1 MRRTENK
8 IGMNHLNSLQLSE
21 YRSLLRILRPA
32 FSEGEIARIKQVIR
46 FLHQSVSEKSEDL
59 VEKSFNQALSVASV
73 VAGDIGLGTHSV
85 IAALLYKAA
94 ELHIV
99 SEHDIKNLGGD
110 KCAELVEGLI
120 RISSFEMQPS
130 AGQAENFRQL
140 LLALAADIRI
150 ILIKLAERLV
160 VMRSMDKEDL
170 PFRLRLAWEAFNLYA
185 PLAHRLG
192 LYNLKSEMEDI
203 AMKHSDPENY
213 FLIEQRLRE
222 TSRKRTR
229 LIREFITP
237 IENELTAQGFRYE
250 IKSRTKSVW
259 SIWNKMKKQQVSFD
273 EIYDVFAIRIIIDSE
288 PKNEKSD
295 CWRVYSIVT
304 DLYQPNPQRLRDWI
318 SVPKSTGYES
328 LHTTVIGPGGT
339 WVEVQI
345 RTRRMD
351 DIAEKGFA
359 AHWKYKGVRD
369 DNSLDQW
376 LGKVRELLEMP
387 AADAS
392 EILDELQR
400 NPLNE
405 EVFVFTPKGDL
416 RKFPQGATVLDFAF
430 DIHTQVGCSCMGAKV
445 NGKNVPI
452 RYVLRNG
459 DKVEILQGKSQKP
472 KPDWLDF
479 VVTTKA
485 KTRIRQYLKEEVVRE
500 AEHGKELLMRRMKNW
515 KVDYNDEN
523 IRKLLDHYKLKTSSD
538 LFYRISVHEID
549 LAEVKNILTRRE
561 EPETVAEPLQPA
573 VPAETVTVPQTRSED
588 FLVIDDKIKNV
599 DYRLAK
605 CCSPVP
611 GDEIFGFVTVSE
623 GIKIHRINCP
633 NARQLLQ
640 KYGYR
645 VVKAHWKY
653 PEGTGYFEAVIRI
666 TGIDELGVI
675 NKLTDVISRDL
686 RVNMRSLSIDAKE
699 GIYEG
704 FVRVMVRDKIHLNE
718 LIHRLAKVKGVL
730 TVSRVEGM

>member
-229 LIREFITP
+229 FIREFITP

>member
-1 MRRTENK
+1 
-8 IGMNHLNSLQLSE
+8 MNYLNSHQLSE
-21 YRSLLRILRPA
+21 YRSLLRILRSG
-32 FSEGEIARIKQVIR
+32 FSEGEIERIKQVIR
-46 FLHQSVSEKSEDL
+46 FLYQSISGKSEEV
-59 VEKSFNQALSVASV
+59 VEKSFNQALTVASV

-85 IAALLYKAA
+85 IAALLYKASDLRIITDH
-94 ELHIV
+94 EV
-99 SEHDIKNLGGD
+99 RNLGGD

-120 RISSFEMQPS
+120 RISSVEMQPS
-130 AGQAENFRQL
+130 AGQVENFRQL

-150 ILIKLAERLV
+150 FLIKLAERLV
-160 VMRSMDKEDL
+160 VMRSMDREDIT
-170 PFRLRLAWEAFNLYA
+170 FRLQLAWEAFNLYA

-203 AMKHSDPENY
+203 AMKHSDPDNY

-229 LIREFITP
+229 FIKEFIAP
-237 IENELTAQGFRYE
+237 IESELTAHGFQYE

-259 SIWNKMKKQQVSFD
+259 SIWNKMKKQQVNFD

-288 PKNEKSD
+288 PQNEKSD

-318 SVPKSTGYES
+318 SVPKSNGYES

-351 DIAEKGFA
+351 EIAEKGFA

-387 AADAS
+387 AADAT

-416 RKFPQGATVLDFAF
+416 RKFPKGATVLDFAF
-430 DIHTQVGCSCMGAKV
+430 DIHTQVGCSCIGAKV
-445 NGKNVPI
+445 NGRNVPI
-452 RYVLRNG
+452 RYIMRNG

-515 KVDYNDEN
+515 KIDYNDEN
-523 IRKLLDHYKLKTSSD
+523 IRKLLDHYKIKTSSD
-538 LFYRISVHEID
+538 LFYRISVNAID
-549 LAEVKNILTRRE
+549 LAEVKDVLTRVE
-561 EPETVAEPLQPA
+561 ETETPSEPVQP
-573 VPAETVTVPQTRSED
+573 VVSSESITVQQGRSED

-599 DYRLAK
+599 DYHLAK

-611 GDEIFGFVTVSE
+611 GDEIFGFVTVRE

-653 PEGTGYFEAVIRI
+653 PEGAGFFEAVIRI

-704 FVRVMVRDKIHLNE
+704 FVRVMVRDKNHLNE

>member
-1 MRRTENK
+1 MRQIENK
-8 IGMNHLNSLQLSE
+8 IGMNYLNSHQLSE
-21 YRSLLRILRPA
+21 YRSLLRILRSG

-46 FLHQSVSEKSEDL
+46 FLYQAVSAKSEEV
-59 VEKSFNQALSVASV
+59 VEKSFNQALTVASV

-85 IAALLYKAA
+85 IAALLYKASDLRIITDH
-94 ELHIV
+94 EV
-99 SEHDIKNLGGD
+99 RNLGGD

-120 RISSFEMQPS
+120 RISSVEMQPS
-130 AGQAENFRQL
+130 VGQVENFRQL

-160 VMRSMDKEDL
+160 VMRSMDREDL
-170 PFRLRLAWEAFNLYA
+170 TFRLQLAWEAFNLYA

-203 AMKHSDPENY
+203 AMKHSDPDNY

-229 LIREFITP
+229 FIKEFIAP
-237 IENELTAQGFRYE
+237 IENELTAHGFQYE

-259 SIWNKMKKQQVSFD
+259 SIWNKMRKQQVNFD

-288 PKNEKSD
+288 PQNEKSD

-318 SVPKSTGYES
+318 SVPKSNGYES

-351 DIAEKGFA
+351 EIAEKGFA

-387 AADAS
+387 AADAT

-416 RKFPQGATVLDFAF
+416 RKFPKGATVLDFAF
-430 DIHTQVGCSCMGAKV
+430 DIHTQVGCSCIGAKV
-445 NGKNVPI
+445 NGRNVPI
-452 RYVLRNG
+452 RYIMRNG

-515 KVDYNDEN
+515 KIDYNDEN
-523 IRKLLDHYKLKTSSD
+523 IRKLLDHYKIKTSSD
-538 LFYRISVHEID
+538 LFYRISVNAID
-549 LAEVKNILTRRE
+549 LAEVKDVLTRVE
-561 EPETVAEPLQPA
+561 ETETPSEPVQP
-573 VPAETVTVPQTRSED
+573 VVSSESITVQQGRSED

-599 DYRLAK
+599 DYHLAK

-611 GDEIFGFVTVSE
+611 GDEIFGFVTVRE

-653 PEGTGYFEAVIRI
+653 PEGAGFFEAVIRI

-704 FVRVMVRDKIHLNE
+704 FVRVMVRDKNHLNE

>member
-170 PFRLRLAWEAFNLYA
+170 PFRLKVAWEAFNLYA

-229 LIREFITP
+229 FIREFITP

-318 SVPKSTGYES
+318 SVPKSNGYES

-549 LAEVKNILTRRE
+549 LAEIKDILTRRE
-561 EPETVAEPLQPA
+561 EPETVAEPIQPA

>member
-1 MRRTENK
+1 
-8 IGMNHLNSLQLSE
+8 
-21 YRSLLRILRPA
+21 
-32 FSEGEIARIKQVIR
+32 
-46 FLHQSVSEKSEDL
+46 
-59 VEKSFNQALSVASV
+59 
-73 VAGDIGLGTHSV
+73 
-85 IAALLYKAA
+85 
-94 ELHIV
+94 
-99 SEHDIKNLGGD
+99 
-110 KCAELVEGLI
+110 
-120 RISSFEMQPS
+120 
-130 AGQAENFRQL
+130 
-140 LLALAADIRI
+140 
-150 ILIKLAERLV
+150 
-160 VMRSMDKEDL
+160 
-170 PFRLRLAWEAFNLYA
+170 
-185 PLAHRLG
+185 
-192 LYNLKSEMEDI
+192 
-203 AMKHSDPENY
+203 
-213 FLIEQRLRE
+213 
-222 TSRKRTR
+222 
-229 LIREFITP
+229 
-237 IENELTAQGFRYE
+237 
-250 IKSRTKSVW
+250 
-259 SIWNKMKKQQVSFD
+259 MKKQQVGFD

-288 PKNEKSD
+288 SKNEKSD

-318 SVPKSTGYES
+318 SVPKSNGYES

-351 DIAEKGFA
+351 EIAEKGFA

-376 LGKVRELLEMP
+376 LGRVRELLEMP
-387 AADAS
+387 ASDAT

-430 DIHTQVGCSCMGAKV
+430 DIHTEVGCSCVGAKV

-459 DKVEILQGKSQKP
+459 DKVEILQGKAQKP
-472 KPDWLDF
+472 KSDWLDV
-479 VVTTKA
+479 VVTSKA
-485 KTRIRQYLKEEVVRE
+485 KTRIRQFLKEEVVRE

-515 KVDYNDEN
+515 KIEYNDEN

-538 LFYRISVHEID
+538 LFYRISVHELD
-549 LAEVKNILTRRE
+549 LADIKNILTHRE
-561 EPETVAEPLQPA
+561 VDEGATEQLQPA
-573 VPAETVTVPQTRSED
+573 APSETITVPQTRSED
-588 FLVIDDKIKNV
+588 FLIIDDKIKNV

-611 GDEIFGFVTVSE
+611 GDEIFGFVTVGE

-653 PEGTGYFEAVIRI
+653 PEGAGFFEAVIRI

-704 FVRVMVRDKIHLNE
+704 FVRVMVRDKNHLNE

-730 TVSRVEGM
+730 TVSRVEGR

>member
-1 MRRTENK
+1 MRQIEHK
-8 IGMNHLNSLQLSE
+8 IGMNNLNSQQLAE
-21 YRSLLRILRPA
+21 YRSLLRILRSA
-32 FSEGEIARIKQVIR
+32 FSEGEIARIKKVIC
-46 FLHQSVSEKSEDL
+46 FLYQAVSKKSEDL

-85 IAALLYKAA
+85 IAALLYKAS
-94 ELHIV
+94 ELRIL
-99 SEHDIKNLGGD
+99 SEHDIRNLGGD
-110 KCAELVEGLI
+110 KYVELVEGLI

-160 VMRSMDKEDL
+160 VMRSMDREDL
-170 PFRLRLAWEAFNLYA
+170 TYRLRVAWEAFNLYA

-213 FLIEQRLRE
+213 FLIEQKLRE
-222 TSRKRTR
+222 SSRKRTR
-229 LIREFITP
+229 FIREFITP

-250 IKSRTKSVW
+250 IKNRTKSVW

-288 PKNEKSD
+288 PKNEKSGI
-295 CWRVYSIVT
+295 WRVYSIVT

-318 SVPKSTGYES
+318 SVPKSNGYES

-345 RTRRMD
+345 RSRRMD
-351 DIAEKGFA
+351 EIAEKGFA
-359 AHWKYKGVRD
+359 AHWKYKGIRD

-392 EILDELQR
+392 EILNELQR

-430 DIHTQVGCSCMGAKV
+430 DIHTQVGCSCIGAKV
-445 NGKNVPI
+445 NGKSVPI

-485 KTRIRQYLKEEVVRE
+485 KSRIRQYLKEEVVRE

-515 KVDYNDEN
+515 KIDYNDEN

-549 LAEVKNILTRRE
+549 LAEVKNILIRRE
-561 EPETVAEPLQPA
+561 EPETVAAPIQSP
-573 VPAETVTVPQTRSED
+573 VPAETILAQQNRSED
-588 FLVIDDKIKNV
+588 FLVIDEKINNV

-653 PEGTGYFEAVIRI
+653 PEGAGFFEAVIRI

-675 NKLTDVISRDL
+675 NKLTDVISHDL

-718 LIHRLAKVKGVL
+718 LTHRLAKVKGVL
-730 TVSRVEGM
+730 TVSRVEGI

>member
-229 LIREFITP
+229 FIREFTTP

-318 SVPKSTGYES
+318 SVPKSNGYES

-561 EPETVAEPLQPA
+561 EPETVAESLQPA

>member
-1 MRRTENK
+1 
-8 IGMNHLNSLQLSE
+8 MNYLNSHQLSE
-21 YRSLLRILRPA
+21 YRSLLRILRSG
-32 FSEGEIARIKQVIR
+32 FSEGEIERIKQVIR
-46 FLHQSVSEKSEDL
+46 FLYQSISGKSEEV
-59 VEKSFNQALSVASV
+59 VEKSFNQALTVASV

-85 IAALLYKAA
+85 IAALLYKASDLRIITDH
-94 ELHIV
+94 EV
-99 SEHDIKNLGGD
+99 RNLGGD

-120 RISSFEMQPS
+120 RISSVEMQPS
-130 AGQAENFRQL
+130 VGQVENFRQL

-160 VMRSMDKEDL
+160 VMRSMDREDIT
-170 PFRLRLAWEAFNLYA
+170 FRLQLAWEAFNLYA

-203 AMKHSDPENY
+203 AMKHSDPDNY

-229 LIREFITP
+229 FIKEFIAP
-237 IENELTAQGFRYE
+237 IESELTAHGFQYE

-259 SIWNKMKKQQVSFD
+259 SIWNKMKKQQVNFD

-288 PKNEKSD
+288 PQNEKSD

-318 SVPKSTGYES
+318 SVPKSNGYES

-351 DIAEKGFA
+351 EIAEKGFA

-387 AADAS
+387 AADAT

-416 RKFPQGATVLDFAF
+416 RKFPKGATVLDFAF
-430 DIHTQVGCSCMGAKV
+430 DIHTQVGCSCIGAKV
-445 NGKNVPI
+445 NGRNVPI
-452 RYVLRNG
+452 RYIMRNG

-515 KVDYNDEN
+515 KIDYNDEN
-523 IRKLLDHYKLKTSSD
+523 IRKLLDHYKIKTSSD
-538 LFYRISVHEID
+538 LFYRISVNAID
-549 LAEVKNILTRRE
+549 LAEVKDVLTRVE
-561 EPETVAEPLQPA
+561 ETETPSEPVQP
-573 VPAETVTVPQTRSED
+573 VVSSESITVQQGRSED

-599 DYRLAK
+599 DYHLAK

-611 GDEIFGFVTVSE
+611 GDEIFGFVTVRE

-653 PEGTGYFEAVIRI
+653 PEGAGFFEAVIRI

-704 FVRVMVRDKIHLNE
+704 FVRVMVRDKNHLNE

>member
-229 LIREFITP
+229 FIREFITP

-318 SVPKSTGYES
+318 SVPKSNGYES

-549 LAEVKNILTRRE
+549 LAEVKDILTRRE

>member
-1 MRRTENK
+1 MRQTENK
-8 IGMNHLNSLQLSE
+8 SGIKNLNSLQLSE
-21 YRSLLRILRPA
+21 YRSLLRILRSG
-32 FSEGEIARIKQVIR
+32 FSEGEITKIKQVVR
-46 FLHQSVSEKSEDL
+46 YLHQVIQEQPNDIIEKAFD
-59 VEKSFNQALSVASV
+59 QALSIASV

-85 IAALLYKAA
+85 IAALLFKAS
-94 ELHIV
+94 ELRIL
-99 SEHDIKNLGGD
+99 SERDVKMLGGD

-120 RISSFEMQPS
+120 RISSVEMQPS
-130 AGQAENFRQL
+130 SGQAENFRQL

-150 ILIKLAERLV
+150 ILVKLAERLV
-160 VMRSMDKEDL
+160 VMRFMDKEEL
-170 PFRLRLAWEAFNLYA
+170 SFRLRIAWEAFNLYA

-222 TSRKRTR
+222 TARKRTR
-229 LIREFITP
+229 FIREFIAP
-237 IENELTAQGFRYE
+237 IENELKAQGFRFE

-259 SIWNKMKKQQVSFD
+259 SIWNKMKKQQVGFD

-288 PKNEKSD
+288 SKNEKSD

-318 SVPKSTGYES
+318 SVPKSNGYES

-351 DIAEKGFA
+351 EIAEKGFA

-376 LGKVRELLEMP
+376 LGRVRELLEMP
-387 AADAS
+387 ASDAT

-430 DIHTQVGCSCMGAKV
+430 DIHTEVGCSCVGAKV

-459 DKVEILQGKSQKP
+459 DKVEILQSKAQKP
-472 KPDWLDF
+472 KSDWLDV
-479 VVTTKA
+479 VVTSKA
-485 KTRIRQYLKEEVVRE
+485 KTRIRQFLKEEVVRE

-515 KVDYNDEN
+515 KIEYNDEN

-538 LFYRISVHEID
+538 LFYRISVHELD
-549 LAEVKNILTRRE
+549 LADIKNILTHRE
-561 EPETVAEPLQPA
+561 VDEGATEQLQPA
-573 VPAETVTVPQTRSED
+573 APSETITVPQTRSED

-611 GDEIFGFVTVSE
+611 GDEIFGFVTVGE

-653 PEGTGYFEAVIRI
+653 PEGAGFFEAVIRI

-704 FVRVMVRDKIHLNE
+704 FVRVMVRDKNHLNE

>member
-318 SVPKSTGYES
+318 SVPKSNGYES

>member
-1 MRRTENK
+1 MRQIENK
-8 IGMNHLNSLQLSE
+8 IGMNYLNSHQLSE
-21 YRSLLRILRPA
+21 YRSLLRILRSG

-46 FLHQSVSEKSEDL
+46 FLYQAVSAKSEEV
-59 VEKSFNQALSVASV
+59 VEKSFNQALTVASV

-85 IAALLYKAA
+85 IAALLYKASDLRIITDQ
-94 ELHIV
+94 EV
-99 SEHDIKNLGGD
+99 RNLGGD

-120 RISSFEMQPS
+120 RISSVEMQPS
-130 AGQAENFRQL
+130 VGQVENFRQL

-160 VMRSMDKEDL
+160 VMRSMDREDL
-170 PFRLRLAWEAFNLYA
+170 TFRLQLAWEAFNLYA

-203 AMKHSDPENY
+203 AMKHSDPDNY

-229 LIREFITP
+229 FIKEFIAP
-237 IENELTAQGFRYE
+237 IENELTAHGFQYE

-259 SIWNKMKKQQVSFD
+259 SIWNKMRKQQVNFD

-288 PKNEKSD
+288 PQNEKSD

-318 SVPKSTGYES
+318 SVPKSNGYES

-351 DIAEKGFA
+351 EIAEKGFA

-387 AADAS
+387 AADAT

-416 RKFPQGATVLDFAF
+416 RKFPKGATVLDFAF
-430 DIHTQVGCSCMGAKV
+430 DIHTQVGCSCIGAKV
-445 NGKNVPI
+445 NGRNVPI
-452 RYVLRNG
+452 RYIMRNG

-515 KVDYNDEN
+515 KIDYNDEN
-523 IRKLLDHYKLKTSSD
+523 IRKLLDHYKIKTSSD
-538 LFYRISVHEID
+538 LFYRISVNAID
-549 LAEVKNILTRRE
+549 LAEVKDILTRVE
-561 EPETVAEPLQPA
+561 ETETPSEPVQP
-573 VPAETVTVPQTRSED
+573 VVSSESITVQQGRSED

-599 DYRLAK
+599 DYHLAK

-611 GDEIFGFVTVSE
+611 GDEIFGFVTVRE

-653 PEGTGYFEAVIRI
+653 PEGASFFEAVIRI

-704 FVRVMVRDKIHLNE
+704 FVRVMVRDKNHLNE
-718 LIHRLAKVKGVL
+718 LIHRLVKVKGVL